1 MKATRYIS
9 TRSAAPSV
17 GIERAVI
24 DGLAPDGGLY
34 VPDKMPRLPARVFDP
49 APLSYTDLAWLVLA
63 PFFPGWDESWFRAA
77 LDASSALFDSP
88 DPVPLV
94 RLDDRIAPA
103 GSAAT
108 SATTDSTTAF
118 SPPAITAA
126 PTGTTASDSATTI
139 ADSAT
144 FRSAASDST
153 AIAASTYI
161 LELFHGPTCA
171 FKDLALSL
179 MGSILRHSLDRE
191 GIADRV
197 AILVATSG
205 DTGSAAL
212 AGFAHRPGIS
222 TVVYYPATGTSLI
235 QRLQMTTVADPSQ
248 KVFGIRG
255 NFDDAQRGVKRI
267 FGSSAR
273 CFDETGVRLSSA
285 NSINMARLLPQIVYY
300 VKAWRDLLVRGVIK
314 PGQSVDFTVPT
325 GNFGDILAARYAKAM
340 GLPVGTLVCASNKNR
355 VLADFFATGTYDR
368 RRDFSVTS
376 SPSMDILVSSNL
388 ERAIF
393 ESTGRDPVRTAS
405 LMKSLA
411 ENGHYTLSTT
421 ERSWFDDFSADWVDE
436 DATVAEISAVYS
448 RSGYLLDPHT
458 AVASVAA
465 RRYRQRQAQRL
476 HPASLSLTPMVVCA
490 TASPFKFPAVC
501 LGALSASSSTPG
513 PSHSPDPSHSPSPSH
528 APNATNLSGLSFSH
542 TGHTD
547 QIDQIGHSGQNDLD
561 LARVLSARTGIL
573 LPSPIASLV
582 GYPVPAESPNQ
593 VPSSKP
599 SALPAERHTEIID
612 PSDMESA
619 LIAFLKGD

>member
-1 MKATRYIS
+1 MKATRYTS
-9 TRSAAPSV
+9 TRSTAPSV

-34 VPDKMPRLPARVFDP
+34 VPDEMPCLPARVFDP

-108 SATTDSTTAF
+108 SAT
-118 SPPAITAA
+118 
-126 PTGTTASDSATTI
+126 
-139 ADSAT
+139 
-144 FRSAASDST
+144 SDST

-501 LGALSASSSTPG
+501 LGALSASSSTP
-513 PSHSPDPSHSPSPSH
+513 DPSHSPSPSH

-542 TGHTD
+542 TGHTG
-547 QIDQIGHSGQNDLD
+547 QIDQIGQNDLD

-573 LPSPIASLV
+573 LPSPIASFV